1 MLDSQKPKIKNQ
13 IKLKIIDWYILK
25 RYLVTFLFTLLIL
38 IPIAI
43 AIDVSEKIDN
53 FLEHPNLGLEE
64 IVNDY
69 YINFIIYY
77 ANTFMPLAL
86 FIAVILFTSKLSNNT
101 EIIAITNAKVSF
113 TRFLFPYFIGATLVT
128 LLSLGM
134 NHYVVPSSTKI
145 RKKFEKQY
153 IKSSRQK
160 RDLKLVTNFSLQLTD
175 STYIYIKS
183 FNIDTNSGYD
193 FTSETYNGLQLKS
206 KLFADNIKFTQKD
219 SVFVPKDSTY
229 VKRDSIFTLGRWRK
243 RIIYKDRD
251 SIFKGTKI
259 DTVFNFT
266 PRDLIYK
273 SSFAQEMPTGEL
285 VDFIELSQ
293 KRGVKNLN
301 AYWVELFKRT
311 SLPIA
316 SYILTIIAVALAFRK
331 RRGGTGVNLA
341 LGVGIMFLYI
351 FFMKI
356 GEVLGSVPNVSSLA
370 YVWLPNIM
378 FGILAIY
385 LYYNARK

>member
-1 MLDSQKPKIKNQ
+1 M
-13 IKLKIIDWYILK
+13 KIIDWYILK

-53 FLEHPNLGLEE
+53 FLEHPNLGLQE
-64 IVNDY
+64 ILNDY
-69 YINFIIYY
+69 YLNFTIYY

-113 TRFLFPYFIGATLVT
+113 TRLLYPYFVGATLVT
-128 LLSLGM
+128 LISLAM
-134 NHYVVPSSTKI
+134 NHYVVPNSSKV

-153 IKSSRQK
+153 INSTKQK
-160 RDLKLVTNFSLQLTD
+160 NELKYVKDFSLQLTD
-175 STYIYIKS
+175 STYIYLKR
-183 FNIDTNSGYD
+183 FNVDTNSGND
-193 FTSETYNGLQLKS
+193 FTSETYNGLELRS
-206 KLFADNIKFTQKD
+206 KLFADNLKYNKE
-219 SVFVPKDSTY
+219 DSTFTLTGWRKRY
-229 VKRDSIFTLGRWRK
+229 LFKKRDSIAEGR
-243 RIIYKDRD
+243 
-251 SIFKGTKI
+251 KI

-273 SSFAQEMPTGEL
+273 SAFAQEMPSDEL
-285 VDFIELSQ
+285 IDFIDLSK

-301 AYWVELFKRT
+301 AYLVELYKRT

-341 LGVGIMFLYI
+341 LGVGIMFLYV

-356 GEVLGSVPNVSSLA
+356 GEVLGSVAAVNSLV

-378 FGILAIY
+378 FGILAVY
-385 LYYNARK
+385 LYINARK

>member
-1 MLDSQKPKIKNQ
+1 M
-13 IKLKIIDWYILK
+13 KIIDWYILK
-25 RYLVTFLFTLLIL
+25 RFLVTFLFTLLIL
-38 IPIAI
+38 IPIAV

-53 FLEHPNLGLEE
+53 FLEHPNLGLNE
-64 IVNDY
+64 ILNDY
-69 YINFIIYY
+69 YLNFIIYY

-113 TRFLFPYFIGATLVT
+113 TRFLYPYFVGATLVT
-128 LLSLGM
+128 IVSLVM
-134 NHYVVPSSTKI
+134 NHYVVPNSSKI
-145 RKKFEKQY
+145 RKKFEKKY
-153 IKSSRQK
+153 INSTKQK
-160 RDLKLVTNFSLQLTD
+160 NELKYVSDFSLQLTD
-175 STYIYIKS
+175 STYIFIKT
-183 FNIDTNSGYD
+183 FNVETSSGND
-193 FTSETYNGLQLKS
+193 FTLETYNGLALKS
-206 KLFADNIKFTQKD
+206 KLFADNIRYIEKD
-219 SVFVPKDSTY
+219 SVFVPKDSSY
-229 VKRDSIFTLGRWRK
+229 IKRDSTFILRGWRK
-243 RIIYKDRD
+243 RIIYKNRD
-251 SIFKGTKI
+251 SIFEGNKI

-273 SSFAQEMPTGEL
+273 SAFAQEMPSDEL
-285 VDFIELSQ
+285 MDFIDLSK

-301 AYWVELFKRT
+301 AYLVELFKRT

-341 LGVGIMFLYI
+341 LGVGIMFLYV

-356 GEVLGSVPNVSSLA
+356 GEVLGSVAGVNSIL

-378 FGILAIY
+378 FGILAVY
-385 LYYNARK
+385 LYFNARK